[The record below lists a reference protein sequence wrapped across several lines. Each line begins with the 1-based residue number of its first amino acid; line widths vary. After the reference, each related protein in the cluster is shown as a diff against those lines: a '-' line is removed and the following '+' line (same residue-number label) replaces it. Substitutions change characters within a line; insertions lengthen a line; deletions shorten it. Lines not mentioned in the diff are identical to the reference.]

1 MAPEHPLTP
10 PPGWMLD
17 EIASAGRE
25 NLDVGHVAHYDA
37 KENADADAELLLC
50 EGLGLQPD
58 ATVVDLGAGTG
69 QFALAA
75 AAAAARVVAADVSPA
90 MLERLRTKRD
100 DAGLTNL
107 EIVNAGFLSYE
118 HRGPKPDL
126 VYSRLAL
133 HHLPDA
139 WKALAL
145 ARIARMLS
153 PGGAF
158 RLLDVVYSFEPSEAQ
173 GRLEAWCASAEDN
186 GIEHDWSRA
195 ELEEHVREEHSTFS
209 WLLEPM
215 IERSGL
221 RIEDASYSA
230 DGIFASYV
238 LRPA

>member
-1 MAPEHPLTP
+1 MAPEHPPTP

-25 NLDVGHVAHYDA
+25 NLDVGHVARYDA
-37 KENADADAELLLC
+37 KENADAGAELLLC
-50 EGLGLQPD
+50 QEFGLRPD

-75 AAAAARVVAADVSPA
+75 AAAYARVVAADVSPV
-90 MLERLRTKRD
+90 MLERLRAKRD

-118 HRGPKPDL
+118 HRGPEPDL

-133 HHLPDA
+133 HHLPDP

-153 PGGAF
+153 PGGVF

-173 GRLEAWCASAEDN
+173 ERLEEWCASAEDN

>member
-1 MAPEHPLTP
+1 
-10 PPGWMLD
+10 MLD

-25 NLDVGHVAHYDA
+25 NLDDGHVARYDA
-37 KENADADAELLLC
+37 KENADAGAEMLLC
-50 EGLGLQPD
+50 RELGLGRD

-75 AAAAARVVAADVSPA
+75 AAAYARVVAVDVSPV
-90 MLERLRTKRD
+90 MLERLRAKRD
-100 DAGLTNL
+100 HAGLANL

-118 HRGPKPDL
+118 HRGPQPDL

-158 RLLDVVYSFEPSEAQ
+158 RLLDVVYSFDLSEAHE
-173 GRLEAWCASAEDN
+173 RLEKWCAEFEGN
-186 GIEHDWSRA
+186 GSEHDWSRV

-209 WLLEPM
+209 WLLEAM

-221 RIEDASYSA
+221 RIEDASYST

-238 LRPA
+238 LRQA